1 MLRVVTTFYAN
12 PTLHTAYSC
21 RILLLLDIEARGSGK
36 GGYRSEVHV
45 ANFFHTPKV
54 SEIQSTSMY

>member
-1 MLRVVTTFYAN
+1 MFYTN
-12 PTLHTAYSC
+12 PTLRTAYSC

-45 ANFFHTPKV
+45 ENFFDTPKV
-54 SEIQSTSMY
+54 SEIQSISMH